1 MQATSHQA
9 IDRDAT
15 EQHAGKAEDTAHRAD
30 QRRRLGNRQTMHA
43 LEKGRNPDPRGKH
56 VQPHERGRPDQRDI
70 ASRTE
75 QKADRRTH
83 RLTCRIHRSAFALAA
98 NRLANDED
106 GIQAIERVR
115 EFYGAPLPA
124 LLITGDTSPEQVKR
138 VHDSGHQVLFK
149 PVRTREL
156 YAVLR
161 AVP

>member
-1 MQATSHQA
+1 MDNMVIAADTVPA
-9 IDRDAT
+9 AVDANRTVLLIDDEEIIRDGMRELLQTWGYHVLTAGTILEACT
-15 EQHAGKAEDTAHRAD
+15 EVRRHAGVIDVVVSD
-30 QRRRLGNRQTMHA
+30 L
-43 LEKGRNPDPRGKH
+43 
-56 VQPHERGRPDQRDI
+56 
-70 ASRTE
+70 
-75 QKADRRTH
+75 
-83 RLTCRIHRSAFALAA
+83 
-98 NRLANDED
+98 RLANDED
-106 GIQAIERVR
+106 GIAAIERVR